1 MANNKNWMV
10 IVSFKDRLELKGI
23 YSTKRAAEF
32 ISSQVKKAE
41 RLSTYPKVI
50 PTQADLY
57 PGSNKVEEHLKNL
70 DARNSVSSRR
80 KKVIKYMPTVN
91 KS

>member
-10 IVSFKDRLELKGI
+10 LVSFKDRVELKGI

-32 ISSQVKKAE
+32 ISSQVKKSE
-41 RLSTYPKVI
+41 RLSSFPKVL

-57 PGSNKVEEHLKNL
+57 PGSNKVEEYLVGL
-70 DARNSVSSRR
+70 DNRNSVMGHR
-80 KKVIKYMPTVN
+80 KKVIKYMPTV
-91 KS
+91 KKQ